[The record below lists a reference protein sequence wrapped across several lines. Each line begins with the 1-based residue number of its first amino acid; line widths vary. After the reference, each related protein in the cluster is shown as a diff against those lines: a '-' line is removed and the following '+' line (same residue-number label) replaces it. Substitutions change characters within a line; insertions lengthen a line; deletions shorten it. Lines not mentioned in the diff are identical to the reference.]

1 MASHSNQQ
9 EEQRVFVIRHGERID
24 HVDYSWVGK
33 SDRPYDPPLTE
44 QGVREAKD
52 AGCML
57 KERVSKLYL
66 ASCCVRYVY

>member
-1 MASHSNQQ
+1 MAGQQ

-52 AGCML
+52 TGHML
-57 KERVSKLYL
+57 KGRVSQLH
-66 ASCCVRYVY
+66 AV